1 MTPKQFKKYNQI
13 TIATLKTYQKFYNIK
28 LRTLTEEDDM
38 HERYRYLSFCVDGL
52 IPFIEE
58 TSERI
63 DNEYRDN

>member
-1 MTPKQFKKYNQI
+1 M
-13 TIATLKTYQKFYNIK
+13 LKIDYKIK

>member
-13 TIATLKTYQKFYNIK
+13 TIATLKTYQEFYNIK

-63 DNEYRDN
+63 DNEYRNN

>member
-63 DNEYRDN
+63 DNEFRDN

>member
-13 TIATLKTYQKFYNIK
+13 TLATLKTYQEFYNIK

-38 HERYRYLSFCVDGL
+38 HERYRNLTFCVDGL